1 MDWLSPV
8 RRAARRAPSV
18 RVNSPVLAR
27 YLDDLARQD
36 QLAGEWD
43 ALAAAARGMDDAL
56 PPRGPV
62 PPGDFNVAIEGMMPD
77 SPPMPVA
84 DMLFG
89 NDRTRALVNSRLDR
103 LTPEQQVGSLGI
115 VGRQADADAAMRRKQ
130 DIESDMDLG
139 TRLGLAA
146 GAAALA
152 GGFALKRGDDA
163 KAEAVKAELARRRA
177 RDEVIDSRLQG
188 DVDAI
193 SIEGPEG
200 PGVFYES
207 PDFDALMQEAMD
219 SSGEG
224 LDRMRRDRQDRERV
238 LLDALSGNPDGA
250 MPMTIDIGED
260 SPISGFDPLADMA
273 DAAGLPMPLSD
284 DLLYESA
291 ALPSV
296 QGMLQDSAVVARN
309 LPKFPMDGSFQRL
322 LESGVY
328 QLPSPEDTTEMS
340 PGPESPVGMNR
351 DLEDLPGP
359 QMRSVRA
366 LMAAGIPEGRAM
378 AIIVKGSSMSQDEY
392 RMVTGGRR

>member
-8 RRAARRAPSV
+8 RRAARRAPTV

-56 PPRGPV
+56 PPRGPI

-103 LTPEQQVGSLGI
+103 LTPEQQVGSLGM
-115 VGRQADADAAMRRKQ
+115 VGRRADADAAMRRKQ

-139 TRLGLAA
+139 TRLGLAT

-152 GGFALKRGDDA
+152 GGFALKQQEDEEAAARQAILD
-163 KAEAVKAELARRRA
+163 AEADRLR
-177 RDEVIDSRLQG
+177 RDERVDDFIRASVNDIQIVDDSPVEMAEVLEPVDEIAMIAG
-188 DVDAI
+188 LLEDDGEMDV
-193 SIEGPEG
+193 
-200 PGVFYES
+200 V
-207 PDFDALMQEAMD
+207 MD
-219 SSGEG
+219 SPE
-224 LDRMRRDRQDRERV
+224 Q
-238 LLDALSGNPDGA
+238 
-250 MPMTIDIGED
+250 
-260 SPISGFDPLADMA
+260 
-273 DAAGLPMPLSD
+273 
-284 DLLYESA
+284 
-291 ALPSV
+291 
-296 QGMLQDSAVVARN
+296 AVDN
-309 LPKFPMDGSFQRL
+309 
-322 LESGVY
+322 
-328 QLPSPEDTTEMS
+328 S
-340 PGPESPVGMNR
+340 PGPDIPVGMNR

-359 QMRSVRA
+359 QMRSVKA

-378 AIIVKGSSMSQDEY
+378 AIIVKGSSMSPDEY